1 MFRVI
6 LKDRGQVTIP
16 SKVRKSL
23 TLKAGDVLEIE
34 VKGGQIVLKPLQV
47 VEREVESPEV
57 SPEGPAA

>member
-16 SKVRKSL
+16 SKVRKGL
-23 TLKAGDVLEIE
+23 ELKAGDVLEIE

-47 VEREVESPEV
+47 VEREVDRPEV